1 MNPVFIILVILG
13 ALLLWLLLV
22 SLYEPIGK
30 LCCKLWGDAMDTMSD
45 KYNKDNKKEES
56 EEKKH
61 E

>member
-45 KYNKDNKKEES
+45 KDNTDKES
-56 EEKKH
+56 EEK
-61 E
+61 

>member
-30 LCCKLWGDAMDTMSD
+30 LCCKLWEDAMDTMSD
-45 KYNKDNKKEES
+45 KDNTDKES
-56 EEKKH
+56 EEK
-61 E
+61 

>member
-30 LCCKLWGDAMDTMSD
+30 LCCKLWEDAMDTMSD
-45 KYNKDNKKEES
+45 KDNTDKES